1 MHSQTA
7 LVLIA
12 LVFCYA
18 LVSGL
23 IRSWY
28 VAPALI
34 FMLLG
39 MALGPFGL
47 NVLDAGPG
55 TEGYTTLAQLALT
68 VILFVQASRL
78 DLSRVLRRGLLSFR
92 LIVIGI
98 PVTLALGAL
107 TAALLLPVLPWWEA
121 VCLAAIIAPTEI
133 ALIEALLED
142 ARIPAQIRHA
152 LSVESGFSDGIA
164 LGALLAQ
171 WR

>member
-107 TAALLLPVLPWWEA
+107 TAALLLPVLPGWEA
-121 VCLAAIIAPTEI
+121 VCRQMEAAFRAGRFEEG
-133 ALIEALLED
+133 AVAGIEA
-142 ARIPAQIRHA
+142 
-152 LSVESGFSDGIA
+152 V
-164 LGALLAQ
+164 GALLA
-171 WR
+171 RHFPGDGSEPNEVSDRPVIL